1 MDMYRQEILEHFKHP
16 HNFGTIDHALC
27 SAALANTSCGDRI
40 QMDVN
45 IKKVGDKE
53 IVEAIKF
60 SGIGCAISI
69 ASASLLTDAVR
80 GKDRSWIESLKPEFV
95 YDLLGT
101 PLTPS
106 RIKCA
111 LLPLEVLQK
120 SISGK

>member
-16 HNFGTIDHALC
+16 HNYGTIDHAVC
-27 SAALANTSCGDRI
+27 SVALANTSCGDRI

-45 IKKVGDKE
+45 IKKIGDKE

-80 GKDRSWIESLKPEFV
+80 GKDCSWVKSLKPEFI

>member
-120 SISGK
+120 TLSQK

>member
-16 HNFGTIDHALC
+16 HNFGTIDHAIC

-53 IVEAIKF
+53 IIDTIKF

-80 GKDRSWIESLKPEFV
+80 GKDRSWIESLKPEFI